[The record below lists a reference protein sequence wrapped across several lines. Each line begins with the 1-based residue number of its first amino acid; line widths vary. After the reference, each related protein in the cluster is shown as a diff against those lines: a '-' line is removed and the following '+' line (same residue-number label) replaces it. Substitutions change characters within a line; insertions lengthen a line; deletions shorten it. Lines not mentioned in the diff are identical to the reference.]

1 MELYFYEDCEYSQ
14 IVLNT
19 ISTLKI
25 KDKFTFKD
33 IRLNPYYAKEIL
45 ELTGDVMVP
54 CLITQDG
61 PMKEAKDIRNILF
74 HIFCDTSLYGPFR
87 RHGS

>member
-1 MELYFYEDCEYSQ
+1 MELYFYEECEYSQ

-33 IRLNPYYAKEIL
+33 IRMNSNYSKELL

-54 CLITQDG
+54 CLVTKDG
-61 PMKEAKDIRNILF
+61 SMKEAKDNRKYLVSHF
-74 HIFCDTSLYGPFR
+74 L
-87 RHGS
+87 